1 MNQFPKHVFDLLQQQ
16 LATTGRIGGTRYFL
30 TSDVASPDAAGGR
43 SISASPD
50 RLGSHPVPVRFNVE
64 GIALCIQG
72 QEGATATAASFAQ
85 CSFRTQIG
93 GTEDLFVDG
102 QGGPA
107 FMPMLLAFGG
117 VNNWM
122 PTMRWVQP
130 GVDWVFTFQNN
141 TAAGTINPKIMI
153 AVIAKADI
161 EAMASK
167 R

>member
-1 MNQFPKHVFDLLQQQ
+1 LLQQQ

-30 TSDVASPDAAGGR
+30 TSNVASPAAAGG
-43 SISASPD
+43 ISVPA
-50 RLGSHPVPVRFNVE
+50 PVRFNVE

-72 QEGATATAASFAQ
+72 QETDTATAPAFAQ
-85 CSFRTQIG
+85 TAFRCQIG

-117 VNNWM
+117 VNNWL
-122 PTMRWVQP
+122 PTMRWVKP

-141 TAAGTINPKIMI
+141 QAAGTINPKIMI

-161 EAMASK
+161 EAMAT

>member
-1 MNQFPKHVFDLLQQQ
+1 MYDFPKHVFDMLQQQ
-16 LATTGRIGGTRYFL
+16 LAATGRIGGTKYFL
-30 TSDVASPDAAGGR
+30 TSDVGSPAAAGG
-43 SISASPD
+43 IST
-50 RLGSHPVPVRFNVE
+50 PVPMRFNVS

-72 QEGATATAASFAQ
+72 QETETATPATYAQ
-85 CSFRTQIG
+85 TAFRCQIG

-122 PTMRWVQP
+122 PIMRRVRP

-141 TAAGTINPKIMI
+141 RPAGDIDPKIMVS
-153 AVIAKADI
+153 VIADADI
-161 EAMASK
+161 AAMGGK

>member
-1 MNQFPKHVFDLLQQQ
+1 MNQFPKHVFDMLQQQ

-30 TSDVASPDAAGGR
+30 TSTLATSPAAGGG
-43 SISASPD
+43 ISV
-50 RLGSHPVPVRFNVE
+50 PVPVRFNVE
-64 GIALCIQG
+64 GLALCIQG
-72 QEGATATAASFAQ
+72 QEITGTPAAFAQ

-122 PTMRWVQP
+122 PTMRWVVP
-130 GVDWVFTFQNN
+130 GVDWVFSFQNN
-141 TAAGTINPKIMI
+141 TAAGTINPKVMI

-161 EAMASK
+161 EAMA
-167 R
+167 RR

>member
-30 TSDVASPDAAGGR
+30 TSDVASPDAAGGL
-43 SISASPD
+43 SN
-50 RLGSHPVPVRFNVE
+50 PVPVRFNVE

>member
-1 MNQFPKHVFDLLQQQ
+1 MNQFPKHVFDMLQQQ
-16 LATTGRIGGTRYFL
+16 LAQTGRIGGTRYFL
-30 TSDVASPDAAGGR
+30 TSNVSSPSAAGGL
-43 SISASPD
+43 ST
-50 RLGSHPVPVRFNVE
+50 PVPVRFNVE

-72 QEGATATAASFAQ
+72 QETDTATPAAFAQ
-85 CSFRTQIG
+85 TAFRCQIG
-93 GTEDLFVDG
+93 GTEDLFIDG

-122 PTMRWVQP
+122 PTMRWVVP

-141 TAAGTINPKIMI
+141 TAAGTINPKIMV

-161 EAMASK
+161 EAMA
-167 R
+167 RR